1 MTADGEP
8 KLVGSIEPYG
18 KLLAASL
25 SVPPRWLAAEGPT
38 ATSTPDPPRAIAS
51 GRWPSRTFLSMRF
64 VLGLTRHS
72 VPSCSLPTQ
81 IPSRATTRL
90 FGPAPTRIVAI
101 TEFERGSMRIT
112 VESSAFA
119 ADTEPA
125 PKAIADAPFPRLT
138 ANEGSVE
145 TGCRQ

>member
-38 ATSTPDPPRAIAS
+38 ATRTPDLAAAIAS
-51 GRWPSRTFLSMRF
+51 GRWPSRVFLSMRL
-64 VLGLTRHS
+64 VSGSLRQS

-81 IPSRATTRL
+81 IPSRATARL
-90 FGPAPTRIVAI
+90 LGPAPTGIVAMRR
-101 TEFERGSMRIT
+101 FE
-112 VESSAFA
+112 
-119 ADTEPA
+119 
-125 PKAIADAPFPRLT
+125 L
-138 ANEGSVE
+138 
-145 TGCRQ
+145 